1 MLCGQSGL
9 VAFDPLK
16 HIVKCL
22 WSIPDGQHVGIDPT
36 FRLSL
41 AKSRPHVECTFLMDA
56 FESAKAIA
64 SQKPDRKIIAPMV
77 RHSNGVPLKA
87 ITIKIA
93 NTNSVQTPISHATSR
108 AQGVRL
114 KRATAPRI

>member
-9 VAFDPLK
+9 VAFDPFK
-16 HIVKCL
+16 HVVKCL

-41 AKSRPHVECTFLMDA
+41 AKSCPHVECTFLMDA

-87 ITIKIA
+87 MTVKDYRL
-93 NTNSVQTPISHATSR
+93 TSVASF
-108 AQGVRL
+108 GGM
-114 KRATAPRI
+114 